1 MSDLVIHSGKGQMA
15 TQKFNQI
22 FEREKN
28 RLLGF
33 VAKNVSDF
41 AEAEDITQE
50 VFSQFYE
57 AYDVMQPIENTSAW
71 LYRMARNKIVDL
83 FRRRKTRENYA
94 GNNPAKDRS
103 DESPEKQQWSKAM
116 MAAMYEALQELP
128 VEQSEVFI
136 KTELEGKSFKELAQE
151 TGEKINTLISRKR
164 YAVVHLREQLLDYYD
179 DIND

>member
-1 MSDLVIHSGKGQMA
+1 MA
-15 TQKFNQI
+15 SQNFNQI

-57 AYDVMQPIENTSAW
+57 AYDVMKPIENTSAW

-83 FRRRKTRENYA
+83 FRKRKTRQNYA
-94 GNNPAKDRS
+94 EGNQMASKELSTPEDR
-103 DESPEKQQWSKAM
+103 QWSKGM
-116 MAAMYEALQELP
+116 MEALYAALENLP
-128 VEQSEVFI
+128 KEQSEVFVMS
-136 KTELEGKSFKELAQE
+136 ELEGLSFKDIAAK
-151 TGEKINTLISRKR
+151 TGEKVNTLISRKR
-164 YAVVHLREQLLDYYD
+164 YAVLHLREQLEDYYS
-179 DIND
+179 DINH